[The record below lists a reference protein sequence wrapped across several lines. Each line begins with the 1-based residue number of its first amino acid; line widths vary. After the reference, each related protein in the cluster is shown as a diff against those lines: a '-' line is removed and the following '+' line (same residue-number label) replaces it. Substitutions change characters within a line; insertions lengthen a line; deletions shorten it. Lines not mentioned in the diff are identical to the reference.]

1 MGLKPIGSRPGTS
14 TGADYGP
21 VSRGGGGNSSG
32 TSKTT
37 RAGAASVAFR
47 RLRGSAGRRR
57 ARQASGAIPEGVP
70 STEVL
75 RRDLVYRRALAAVD
89 GLSSALSLYFA
100 VVVSGDDQLAIGSML
115 APPLVVVLAKLVG
128 LYDRDEHMLC
138 KTTLEEVPT
147 LFQLSTLL
155 ALVLWLSA
163 SVSVYGRL
171 EPVEL
176 VSFWAL
182 LLLLMASGRSL
193 ARRLVRNFVP
203 EERCLVLGD
212 AESAE
217 ALRRKFTLSFSLKA
231 SVVGRVN
238 LHPDTGFNG
247 AAADGNGASGDDPEE
262 CAKGAT
268 QRLLWAPATL
278 GPIEALGLVLVE
290 HDIHRV
296 IVVPELADAN
306 ETLDAIRTVKSL
318 GVKVSVCPRMFEV
331 LGSAVEFDD
340 VDGLTLLGLHRSR
353 LSRSSFMVKRAMD
366 IVGSLLATTLLSPLL
381 LAIALAVKLTSRGP
395 VFYRQ
400 PRVGRNG
407 VEFNMLKFR
416 SMRDGADAEKDQ
428 LLSLNET
435 EGLFKI
441 AEDPRVTGVGR
452 FLRRRSLDELP
463 QLWNV
468 LRGEMSLVGPR
479 PLVPEDDARVEGWQR
494 ERLAVVPGMTGAWQ
508 ILGST
513 RVPLEEMVK
522 LDYLYWANWSLWS
535 DIKILLRTFLYVLG
549 ARSA

>member
-1 MGLKPIGSRPGTS
+1 
-14 TGADYGP
+14 
-21 VSRGGGGNSSG
+21 
-32 TSKTT
+32 
-37 RAGAASVAFR
+37 
-47 RLRGSAGRRR
+47 
-57 ARQASGAIPEGVP
+57 
-70 STEVL
+70 
-75 RRDLVYRRALAAVD
+75 
-89 GLSSALSLYFA
+89 
-100 VVVSGDDQLAIGSML
+100 
-115 APPLVVVLAKLVG
+115 
-128 LYDRDEHMLC
+128 
-138 KTTLEEVPT
+138 
-147 LFQLSTLL
+147 
-155 ALVLWLSA
+155 LVLWLSA
-163 SVSVYGRL
+163 SVSVYGKL

-176 VSFWAL
+176 VSLWAL

-212 AESAE
+212 VDSAE
-217 ALRRKFTLSFSLKA
+217 ALRRKFTLSFSLNA

-238 LHPDTGFNG
+238 LHPDTGSDG
-247 AAADGNGASGDDPEE
+247 SAAHGNGASGDDQEE
-262 CAKGAT
+262 RQNGAR
-268 QRLLWAPATL
+268 QRLGAPRTL

-296 IVVPELADAN
+296 IVVPGPADAN

-318 GVKVSVCPRMFEV
+318 GVKVSVFPRMFEV

-366 IVGSLLATTLLSPLL
+366 IVGSLLAMTVLSPLL

-395 VFYRQ
+395 VLYRQ
-400 PRVGRNG
+400 RRVGRNG

-513 RVPLEEMVK
+513 RVPLQEMVK
-522 LDYLYWANWSLWS
+522 LDYLYWANWSLWT